1 LLSDAFNA
9 LRGFVA
15 VWVGTGTSYSAKLRN
30 MSEEIILTTGLYDLI
45 KDHVRRRKV
54 TPAEEELLTNELR
67 RAKQVLRR
75 DLPEDVVTVHSCV
88 TVKDLET
95 NQESVHKFVPPG
107 KAKQKHKTESI
118 MTPMGLALVGRGAG
132 ARVEWPMND
141 GQKSFE
147 ILKVE
152 RLN

>member
-1 LLSDAFNA
+1 
-9 LRGFVA
+9 
-15 VWVGTGTSYSAKLRN
+15 
-30 MSEEIILTTGLYDLI
+30 MSQEIILTTGLYDLI

-54 TPAEEELLTNELR
+54 TPAEEELLTNELK
-67 RAKQVLRR
+67 RATQVLRR
-75 DLPEDVVTVHSCV
+75 DLPQDVVSVHSRV

-95 NQESVHKFVPPG
+95 NEEKVHTFVPPG

-118 MTPMGLALVGRGAG
+118 MTQMGLALVGRGPG
-132 ARVEWPMND
+132 SRVEWPMKEP
-141 GQKSFE
+141 QKSFE

>member
-1 LLSDAFNA
+1 
-9 LRGFVA
+9 
-15 VWVGTGTSYSAKLRN
+15 

-75 DLPEDVVTVHSCV
+75 DLPQDVVSVHSRV
-88 TVKDLET
+88 TIKDLET
-95 NQESVHKFVPPG
+95 NEEKVHTFVPPG

-118 MTPMGLALVGRGAG
+118 MTTMGLALVGRGAG

-141 GQKSFE
+141 GHKSFE

>member
-1 LLSDAFNA
+1 
-9 LRGFVA
+9 
-15 VWVGTGTSYSAKLRN
+15 

-54 TPAEEELLTNELR
+54 TPAEEELLTNELK

-75 DLPEDVVTVHSCV
+75 DLPEDVVSVHSRV
-88 TVKDLET
+88 TVKDLQT
-95 NQESVHKFVPPG
+95 NEEKVHLFVPPG

-118 MTPMGLALVGRGAG
+118 MTPMGLALIGRGAG
-132 ARVEWPMND
+132 SRVEWPMND